1 MKKILIV
8 AASAGL
14 LSLAA
19 CGGTTNNTTVVENTV
34 EANVSDY
41 NTVDA
46 NAVLP
51 VENVVEIN
59 DTVANAM

>member
-19 CGGTTNNTTVVENTV
+19 CGGATNTTENATV

-41 NTVDA
+41 TNTVE
-46 NAVLP
+46 NTELP
-51 VENVVEIN
+51 VENVVEEN
-59 DTVANAM
+59 VSNAM